1 VSGESHRTEKSCHT
15 THAANEPDPLAGL
28 PPDLVR
34 VLRNPNIRVPADRT
48 LDLVRY
54 VYDNVP
60 SNTAS
65 AMTIHDWQEAWLTE
79 WQRANRAEAELEELR
94 EANEARDSQM
104 KAAVRDDA

>member
-1 VSGESHRTEKSCHT
+1 MS
-15 THAANEPDPLAGL
+15 EPDWAEGL

-34 VLRNPNIRVPADRT
+34 VLCDPRIRIPMDRT

-65 AMTIHDWQEAWLTE
+65 AMTLGDWQEAWLNE

-94 EANEARDSQM
+94 EANAARDSQR
-104 KAAVRDDA
+104 KSAEETL